1 MGKTW
6 KAPFYFAPVAIA
18 LALAPSAARADDK
31 PKDPAA
37 QDTAAESP
45 WRVTVGAGG
54 IYHPDYLG
62 SDEYEIQPFP
72 VLKVEYD
79 NLYVETEGPGLK
91 ANVIPHGGFEFGPIV
106 KYGEGRDD
114 VEDDV
119 VDRLPEIDDEFW
131 VGLFAGYTEK
141 GIFGDRDSLGVDI
154 EMMWAASD
162 DNGSTATLGV
172 TYGLQATQRLQLSIG
187 TSATY
192 ADTDYADTYYS
203 VDVPGALAS
212 GLSPYTAGDG
222 LRDVGLR
229 VSARYAITRAIGI
242 GAMAGVS
249 RLMGDF
255 ADSPIVDDR
264 GSATQA
270 FGGMFLTYTF

>member
-1 MGKTW
+1 MGKTRM
-6 KAPFYFAPVAIA
+6 ASGYFVAVA
-18 LALAPSAARADDK
+18 LGLALAPSAVRADDK
-31 PKDPAA
+31 P
-37 QDTAAESP
+37 QDSGPESP
-45 WRVTVGAGG
+45 WRVTLGAGA

-79 NLYVETEGPGLK
+79 NLYVETDGPGVK
-91 ANVIPHGGFEFGPIV
+91 ANVLPHGLFEFGPIV

-119 VDRLPEIDDEFW
+119 VDRLPEIDDELW

-141 GIFGDRDSLGVDI
+141 GIFGDRDSLGVEI
-154 EMMWAASD
+154 EAMWAATD

-192 ADTDYADTYYS
+192 ADNDYASTYYS
-203 VDVPGALAS
+203 IDAAGASAS
-212 GLSPYTAGDG
+212 GLSQFSAGDG

-249 RLMGDF
+249 RLMDDF
-255 ADSPIVDDR
+255 ADSPIVDER
-264 GSATQA
+264 GSATQV
-270 FGGMFLTYTF
+270 FGGMFLTYSF

>member
-6 KAPFYFAPVAIA
+6 KASIYFAPVAIA
-18 LALAPSAARADDK
+18 LALAPSSVRAEDK
-31 PKDPAA
+31 PEDSKQAA
-37 QDTAAESP
+37 APESP
-45 WRVTVGAGG
+45 WRVTLGAGA

-72 VLKVEYD
+72 VVKVEYD
-79 NLYVETEGPGLK
+79 NLYVETDGLGVK
-91 ANVIPHGGFEFGPIV
+91 ANVLPHGLFEFGPIV

-119 VDRLPEIDDEFW
+119 VDRLPEIDDEIW
-131 VGLFAGYTEK
+131 LGLFAGYTEK
-141 GIFGDRDSLGVDI
+141 GIFGEHDSLGFEI
-154 EMMWAASD
+154 EAMWSASD

-172 TYGLQATQRLQLSIG
+172 TYGLQATRRLQLSIG

-192 ADTDYADTYYS
+192 ADSDYASTYYS
-203 VDVPGALAS
+203 IDAAGASAS
-212 GLSPYTAGDG
+212 GLSQFSAGDG
-222 LRDVGLR
+222 LRDVGLK
-229 VSARYAITRAIGI
+229 VSARYAVTRAIGI

-249 RLMGDF
+249 RLMDDF
-255 ADSPIVDDR
+255 ADSPIVDER

>member
-6 KAPFYFAPVAIA
+6 KASICFAPLAIA
-18 LALAPSAARADDK
+18 VALAPSAARADDK
-31 PKDPAA
+31 PQASQQESGP
-37 QDTAAESP
+37 ESP
-45 WRVTVGAGG
+45 WRVTLGAGG

-72 VLKVEYD
+72 IVKVAYE
-79 NLYVETEGPGLK
+79 NLYVETDGPGVR
-91 ANVIPHGGFEFGPIV
+91 ANLMPHGLFEFGPIIR
-106 KYGEGRDD
+106 YGEGRSD

-119 VDRLPEIDDEFW
+119 VDRLPEIDDELW

-141 GIFGDRDSLGVDI
+141 GIFGDRDSLGFEI
-154 EMMWAASD
+154 EAMWAATE

-172 TYGLQATQRLQLSIG
+172 TYGLQATRRLQLSIG

-192 ADTDYADTYYS
+192 ADSDYASTYYS
-203 VDVPGALAS
+203 IDAAGASAS
-212 GLSPYTAGDG
+212 GLSQFSAGDG
-222 LRDVGLR
+222 LRDVGLK

-249 RLMGDF
+249 RLMNDF
-255 ADSPIVDDR
+255 ADSPIVDER

>member
-6 KAPFYFAPVAIA
+6 KAPLYSAPLAIT
-18 LALAPSAARADDK
+18 LALAPSAVQADDK
-31 PKDPAA
+31 PQESKQDAA
-37 QDTAAESP
+37 PESP
-45 WRVTVGAGG
+45 WRVTLGAGA

-72 VLKVEYD
+72 TAKVEYN
-79 NLYVETEGPGLK
+79 NLYVETDGLGVR
-91 ANVIPHGGFEFGPIV
+91 ANVMPHGLFEFGPIV

-119 VDRLPEIDDEFW
+119 VDRLPEIDDELW
-131 VGLFAGYTEK
+131 VGLFAGYTKK
-141 GIFGDRDSLGVDI
+141 GIFGDRDSLGFEI
-154 EMMWAASD
+154 EALWSTD
-162 DNGSTATLGV
+162 EDNGSTATLGV
-172 TYGLQATQRLQLSIG
+172 TYGYQATQRLQLSIG

-192 ADTDYADTYYS
+192 ADSDYASTYYS
-203 VDVPGALAS
+203 IDAAGASAS
-212 GLSPYTAGDG
+212 GLSQFSAGDG
-222 LRDVGLR
+222 LRDVGLK
-229 VSARYAITRAIGI
+229 VAARYAITRAIGV

-249 RLMGDF
+249 RLMDDF
-255 ADSPIVDDR
+255 ADSPIVDER

>member
-1 MGKTW
+1 MGETRM
-6 KAPFYFAPVAIA
+6 ASGYFVAVA
-18 LALAPSAARADDK
+18 LGLALAPSAVRADDK
-31 PKDPAA
+31 P
-37 QDTAAESP
+37 QDSGPESP
-45 WRVTVGAGG
+45 WRVTLGAGG

-79 NLYVETEGPGLK
+79 NLYVETDGPGVK
-91 ANVIPHGGFEFGPIV
+91 ANVLPHGLFEFGPIV

-119 VDRLPEIDDEFW
+119 VDRLPEIDDELW

-141 GIFGDRDSLGVDI
+141 GIFGDRDSLGVEI
-154 EMMWAASD
+154 EAMWAATD

-192 ADTDYADTYYS
+192 ADNDYASTYYS
-203 VDVPGALAS
+203 IDAAGASAS
-212 GLSPYTAGDG
+212 GLSQFSAGDG

-249 RLMGDF
+249 RLMDDF
-255 ADSPIVDDR
+255 ADSPIVDER
-264 GSATQA
+264 GSATQV
-270 FGGMFLTYTF
+270 FGGMFLTYSF

>member
-1 MGKTW
+1 MGKTRM
-6 KAPFYFAPVAIA
+6 ASGYFVAVA
-18 LALAPSAARADDK
+18 LGLALAPSAVRADDK
-31 PKDPAA
+31 S
-37 QDTAAESP
+37 QDSGPESP
-45 WRVTVGAGG
+45 WRVTLGAGA

-79 NLYVETEGPGLK
+79 NLYVETDGPGVK
-91 ANVIPHGGFEFGPIV
+91 ANVLPHGLFEFGPIV

-119 VDRLPEIDDEFW
+119 VDRLPEIDDELW

-141 GIFGDRDSLGVDI
+141 GIFGDRDSLGVEI
-154 EMMWAASD
+154 EAMWAATD

-192 ADTDYADTYYS
+192 ADNDYASTYYS
-203 VDVPGALAS
+203 IDAAGASAS
-212 GLSPYTAGDG
+212 GLSQFSAGDG

-249 RLMGDF
+249 RLMDDF
-255 ADSPIVDDR
+255 ADSPIVDER
-264 GSATQA
+264 GSATQV
-270 FGGMFLTYTF
+270 FGGMFLTYSF

>member
-1 MGKTW
+1 MNWTW
-6 KAPFYFAPVAIA
+6 MAPKYFLAAA
-18 LALAPSAARADDK
+18 LGLALAPSAVQADEK
-31 PKDPAA
+31 PQDPAA
-37 QDTAAESP
+37 ASP
-45 WRVTVGAGG
+45 WRVTLGAGG

-62 SDEYEIQPFP
+62 SDEYEILPIP
-72 VLKVEYD
+72 VVKVEYD
-79 NLYVETEGPGLK
+79 NLYVETDGPGVR
-91 ANVIPHGGFEFGPIV
+91 ANVLPHGLFEFGPIIR
-106 KYGEGRDD
+106 YGEGRSD

-141 GIFGDRDSLGVDI
+141 GLFGDRDSLGVEI
-154 EMMWAASD
+154 EAMWAATD
-162 DNGSTATLGV
+162 DNGSTATLGL
-172 TYGLQATQRLQLSIG
+172 TYGLQATQRLRLSIG

-192 ADTDYADTYYS
+192 ADSDYAQTYYS
-203 VDVPGALAS
+203 IDAAGASAS
-212 GLSPYTAGDG
+212 GLSQFSAGDG
-222 LRDVGLR
+222 LRDVGLK
-229 VSARYAITRAIGI
+229 VSGRYAITRQIGL

-255 ADSPIVDDR
+255 ADSPIVDER